1 VRLLV
6 DGRSVNAAT
15 GAVPVEP
22 DSTDPLVVLLHGAGM
37 DRSVWSQQTRFLAH
51 HGYRA
56 IAVDLPGHGES
67 EGPALGSI
75 PDLAAWVAALA
86 TELGGSLHLVGHSM
100 GSLVALEAAAHQ
112 PASVASIVLLGVAA
126 TMPVHPDLQA
136 AANADDVKAARLI
149 TSWAHGS
156 RQHVGENPTPGLWML
171 GGTQALLERC
181 APGVL
186 SSDLSACSA
195 YGSGVET
202 AALVSC
208 PVTLVLGSGD
218 KMTPRR
224 AAEPLVGAFPDRA
237 DVVELPGT
245 GHMMMQEEPGAVRQA
260 IIEHL
265 ENTGLR

>member
-1 VRLLV
+1 MHLEV
-6 DGRSVNAAT
+6 DGRCVNAAT
-15 GAVPVEP
+15 GAVSVEP

-56 IAVDLPGHGES
+56 LAVDLPGHGGS
-67 EGPALGSI
+67 EGPALDSI
-75 PDLAAWVAALA
+75 SGLATWVAGLA
-86 TELGGSLHLVGHSM
+86 TELGGPLHLVGHSM
-100 GSLVALEAAAHQ
+100 GSLVALEAAARH
-112 PASVASIVLLGVAA
+112 PASVASIALLGVAA

-136 AANADDVKAARLI
+136 AADSDDVQAARLI

-186 SSDLSACSA
+186 GSDLSACSA
-195 YGSGVET
+195 YGGGVE
-202 AALVSC
+202 AAARVSC
-208 PVTLVLGSGD
+208 PVTLILGSGD
-218 KMTPRR
+218 KMTPRKD
-224 AAEPLVGAFPDRA
+224 ADPLLEAFPNGA
-237 DVVELPGT
+237 TLVELSGA

-260 IIEHL
+260 IISHL
-265 ENTGLR
+265 ENSSHS

>member
-1 VRLLV
+1 MRLV
-6 DGRSVNAAT
+6 VGGRIVNAAT
-15 GAVPVEP
+15 GAVPVQH

-56 IAVDLPGHGES
+56 LAVDLPGHGES
-67 EGPALGSI
+67 DGPALGSI
-75 PDLAAWVAALA
+75 PDLAAWVADLA
-86 TELGGSLHLVGHSM
+86 GELGGPLHLVGHSM
-100 GSLVALEAAAHQ
+100 GSLTALEAAAHQ
-112 PASVASIVLLGVAA
+112 PASVSSIVLLGVAEA
-126 TMPVHPDLQA
+126 MPVHPDLQA
-136 AANADDVKAARLI
+136 AADADDVQAARLI

-181 APGVL
+181 SPGVL
-186 SSDLSACSA
+186 SRDLAACSA
-195 YGSGVET
+195 YGSGVEA

-224 AAEPLVGAFPDRA
+224 AAEPLREAFPGGA
-237 DVVELPGT
+237 SVVELPGT
-245 GHMMMQEEPGAVRQA
+245 GHMMMLEEPGAVRQA
-260 IIEHL
+260 LIDHL
-265 ENTGLR
+265 GTAASS

>member
-1 VRLLV
+1 
-6 DGRSVNAAT
+6 
-15 GAVPVEP
+15 
-22 DSTDPLVVLLHGAGM
+22 M
-37 DRSVWSQQTRFLAH
+37 
-51 HGYRA
+51 
-56 IAVDLPGHGES
+56 
-67 EGPALGSI
+67 
-75 PDLAAWVAALA
+75 
-86 TELGGSLHLVGHSM
+86 
-100 GSLVALEAAAHQ
+100 ALEAAAHQ
-112 PASVASIVLLGVAA
+112 SASVASIVLLGVAE

-136 AANADDVKAARLI
+136 AADADDVLAARLI

-186 SSDLSACSA
+186 GADLSACAA
-195 YGSGVET
+195 YGSGVEA

-218 KMTPRR
+218 KMTPRK
-224 AAEPLVGAFPDRA
+224 AADPLVEAFSGGV
-237 DVVELPGT
+237 DVVDLPDT

-265 ENTGLR
+265 GRACRS